1 MFAAL
6 MTMSALAAAL
16 GAAWWSAKKQGETT
30 LQILQEMK
38 EELQHFTSLAQQ
50 QLHVQ
55 KMMEMRLQWLE
66 SSLQD
71 AACIYSTV
79 HWLGL
84 HVQFQLHCMCSSS
97 GIACVID
104 AVLLGQLQ

>member
-1 MFAAL
+1 MLAAL

-16 GAAWWSAKKQGETT
+16 GAAWWSAKKQGENT

-71 AACIYSTV
+71 APSNCSKMQFP
-79 HWLGL
+79 GL
-84 HVQFQLHCMCSSS
+84 NAFSWCSLCVVVLTLHAHLQLHW
-97 GIACVID
+97 
-104 AVLLGQLQ
+104 QPF